1 MTASSPAI
9 PAGAPPAPPPDFPRN
24 GCCGACWGR
33 CPRFSGVATA
43 FLTCLGIVA
52 GALMLASSSNLLLL
66 PLTALP
72 VRSPFAAARRARSRN
87 ASAAL
92 CARQTRLCTRR
103 TLHAPHTLPHAP
115 LHAPPPRRRRAAAV
129 SRVRAAACLR
139 FLHARALTAAPLLLA
154 APHRSLCSF
163 CTSSTGAC
171 CARSWATRRTTTL
184 CCAFGERAQGRA
196 PAAR

>member
-43 FLTCLGIVA
+43 FLTSLGIVA

-72 VRSPFAAARRARSRN
+72 VRSPFAAARRARSPQPQRK
-87 ASAAL
+87 
-92 CARQTRLCTRR
+92 RR
-103 TLHAPHTLPHAP
+103 ALHAPHAL
-115 LHAPPPRRRRAAAV
+115 LHAPPPSSASAPPLR
-129 SRVRAAACLR
+129 LR
-139 FLHARALTAAPLLLA
+139 FLHARALTAAPLPFA

-184 CCAFGERAQGRA
+184 CCASGERAQGER
-196 PAAR
+196 PPRAAREHASA

>member
-103 TLHAPHTLPHAP
+103 TLHAPHTPPHAP

-129 SRVRAAACLR
+129 ARVRAAAAPPLP
-139 FLHARALTAAPLLLA
+139 ARARADCSAALARRAAPQPVLILYVVYWRLLRKELGDA
-154 APHRSLCSF
+154 ADDDLVLRV
-163 CTSSTGAC
+163 
-171 CARSWATRRTTTL
+171 W
-184 CCAFGERAQGRA
+184 
-196 PAAR
+196 